1 MKTTVALIF
10 FAISAF
16 AQQGPAQLG
25 PHAACGPVGVNFKT
39 ETSIAQSLPQP
50 EPGKALVYVVEDFP
64 GSSETIGA
72 PTIKVGI
79 DGNWV
84 GATQGRSYLFFT
96 ADPGEHHLCV
106 NWQSRW
112 EGISKLASFAHV
124 DAEPGKTYYFRAR
137 AIYYSHSP
145 IYLDL
150 DAIDQDEG
158 IYLVASSQLSNAK
171 MK

>member
-1 MKTTVALIF
+1 MKTTVALIL

-16 AQQGPAQLG
+16 AQEGPAQLG

-39 ETSIAQSLPQP
+39 ETSVAQSLPQP

-84 GATQGRSYLFFT
+84 GATQGRSYLYLHRRSRKTSLMCQLAITLGGDLEARLFCPRRCGAGKDVLFSGPCDLLQPL
-96 ADPGEHHLCV
+96 AHLPGSGC
-106 NWQSRW
+106 
-112 EGISKLASFAHV
+112 
-124 DAEPGKTYYFRAR
+124 D
-137 AIYYSHSP
+137 
-145 IYLDL
+145 
-150 DAIDQDEG
+150 
-158 IYLVASSQLSNAK
+158 
-171 MK
+171 